1 MPSLDHQ
8 DASNATRNEQTNY
21 SLSEASV
28 CAAFVRIV
36 QDERSPQRRQAAI
49 ERVVEADII
58 PLLLAAY
65 RARAAGVPA
74 AGSQADK
81 AAVPLPVAPRRCHD
95 ETDAVALALGV
106 IGPRPEEAVTGTVA
120 RLVKDGD
127 AAETA
132 CLELIADAARYLG
145 ILWTEDRAGFEEVTI
160 GMIHLQR
167 MAHDI
172 APMTRRVALPHGI
185 PRKTLLLL
193 TLEGEQH
200 RLASSLL
207 ANCFDSAG
215 WQVSNLQIS
224 STADVASLVSTVDY
238 DVVGFSIA
246 TDVQISRADHC
257 IKAVRAASHNKDVI
271 IMVGGSLI
279 LATPSLVETLG
290 ADGTGASAAEATERA
305 EELLD
310 QRRRPKG
317 SQSSAL

>member
-8 DASNATRNEQTNY
+8 DASNATLSEQMNY
-21 SLSEASV
+21 ALTEASV

-58 PLLLAAY
+58 PRLLSAY
-65 RARAAGVPA
+65 RARAAAVGVPA
-74 AGSQADK
+74 AKPPAPEP
-81 AAVPLPVAPRRCHD
+81 AAVRQCYSA
-95 ETDAVALALGV
+95 TDAAGLALGV
-106 IGPRPEEAVTGTVA
+106 IGLQPAAAVAAAIA
-120 RLVKDGD
+120 RLVKEGD

-132 CLELIADAARYLG
+132 CLELIADAARHLG

-172 APMTRRVALPHGI
+172 APMTRRVTLPPGTS
-185 PRKTLLLL
+185 RKTLLLL

-224 STADVASLVSTVDY
+224 NTDDVASLVSTVDY

-246 TDVQISRADHC
+246 TDVQISRADYC

-279 LATPSLVETLG
+279 LASPSLVETLG
-290 ADGTGASAAEATERA
+290 ADGTGASAAEATVRA
-305 EELLD
+305 DELLD

>member
-8 DASNATRNEQTNY
+8 DASNATLSEQMNY
-21 SLSEASV
+21 ALTEASV

-58 PLLLAAY
+58 PRLLAAY
-65 RARAAGVPA
+65 RARAAAAGAPA
-74 AGSQADK
+74 AKPPAPE
-81 AAVPLPVAPRRCHD
+81 AALARQCYSA
-95 ETDAVALALGV
+95 TDAASLALGV
-106 IGPRPEEAVTGTVA
+106 IGLRPEEAVAATIA
-120 RLVKDGD
+120 RLIKDGD

-132 CLELIADAARYLG
+132 CLELIADAARHLG

-172 APMTRRVALPHGI
+172 APMTRRVTLPPGT

-200 RLASSLL
+200 RLARSLL

-224 STADVASLVSTVDY
+224 NTDDVASLVSTVDY

-290 ADGTGASAAEATERA
+290 ADGTGASAAEATARA
-305 EELLD
+305 GELLD

-317 SQSSAL
+317 FQSSDL